1 VKYCVLNILHFV
13 CIIRIGVIAGTAVFT
28 LGIALFGHGIIL
40 HEEDDHALMGIYCFY
55 GFSVITLLFAVI
67 GGFGVWKEKKWALIV
82 FAVGMILGC
91 LFFIFLEISLPFAQ
105 KEMELSL
112 KNNYL
117 SMLPLSNVSESE
129 LSEFN
134 HTQSEFRCC
143 GITSHEDWEN
153 NIPESCQCDID
164 SSDDCILP
172 GTNQN
177 LCMLYFQVMVSVY
190 SGVRRTWFQDSVS
203 FSQPCIQALIQFEM
217 RYFSTLLGIMLAKTL
232 LWILSVGL
240 CIAILC
246 QLNKKVETPNVVYSR
261 EAKAG
266 NYDILSD
273 AQEPSLKTE

>member
-1 VKYCVLNILHFV
+1 MGKVNVWLKRSYV
-13 CIIRIGVIAGTAVFT
+13 CTIGVIAGTAVFT

-40 HEEDDHALMGIYCFY
+40 HEEDDHALMGIYFFY

-105 KEMELSL
+105 KELELSL

-164 SSDDCILP
+164 SSDDCIDTYGP
-172 GTNQN
+172 MHND
-177 LCMLYFQVMVSVY
+177 
-190 SGVRRTWFQDSVS
+190 SGLNVLDVKPIRIFAK
-203 FSQPCIQALIQFEM
+203 PCIQVLIQFEM